1 MPDKSWKEMKIRYM
15 NRSFK
20 EKADQWKKL
29 DVYDDRAVYVNM
41 FHMIMRALDSL
52 PDEPDVFVAV
62 AVNNHIR
69 ENIEIMKQILE
80 RFEDR

>member
-1 MPDKSWKEMKIRYM
+1 MPDKSWKETKIRYM
-15 NRSFK
+15 NRAFK

-29 DVYDDRAVYVNM
+29 NVYDDRAVYVNM

-52 PDEPDVFVAV
+52 SDDPDVFVAV

-69 ENIEIMKQILE
+69 ENTEIMKQILE
-80 RFEDR
+80 RFEGR